1 MEGSPAADVVGA
13 ETAQPIDSPLG
24 ALGLPASRA
33 GLDILFR
40 LTDSL
45 YHARDIAGIFDAAL
59 DAISAALAVD
69 RASMLLFDEAGVMRF
84 VAWRGISDGYRA
96 CVEGHSPWRPGDRD
110 PAPIYVEDIQATDEP
125 DWLKDAVQAEGIRAL
140 AFIPLVAQGEC
151 IGKFMTYHPAPHV
164 FTPAEAELVAHIAR
178 RVGFGLERARAEEAR
193 ARAEAALCETEDRFR
208 LMSEH
213 APVMLWVSKPDG
225 SCQHLNRM
233 LREFW
238 DVEEAA
244 IDSFDWSSTI
254 HPDDAERVAAGMG
267 RAIMAREPV
276 TIEARYRN
284 AGGEYRVL
292 QTHARP
298 RLAANGAFLGMI
310 GVNVD
315 MTERSQA
322 EKSRELLLAELSHRV
337 KNMLAV
343 VQGLARQTFRSTGSV
358 PEAQARFEG
367 RLVAL
372 AHAHDLLTR
381 SSWTSASLE
390 ELVRSTLPLRQERPQ
405 IGLCGPTVALA
416 PKQTLALA
424 LALHELFT
432 NALKYGALMHEEGRI
447 AISWS
452 VAPGPSPGP
461 SPGPGRRLKLDWR
474 ETAPPSAPPV
484 APPCRDGFGTRLIRQ
499 VFAHDLGGK
508 VTFDFTPRGLACTA
522 EVPLG

>member
-1 MEGSPAADVVGA
+1 MEGLPAADVVRA
-13 ETAQPIDSPLG
+13 DQVEPIDVALG
-24 ALGLPASRA
+24 VDGLPASRP
-33 GLDILFR
+33 GLEVLFR

-45 YHARDIAGIFDAAL
+45 YQARDISGISDAAL

-96 CVEGHSPWRPGDRD
+96 RVEGHSPWQPGDRD
-110 PAPIYVEDIQATDEP
+110 PAPIYVEDIEATDEP
-125 DWLKDAVQAEGIRAL
+125 DWLKETIRAEEIRAL

-151 IGKFMTYHPAPHV
+151 IGKFMTYHPAPHA
-164 FTPAEAELVAHIAR
+164 FSPAEAELVAHIAR
-178 RVGFGLERARAEEAR
+178 RVAFGLERARAEEAR

-225 SCQHLNRM
+225 SCHHMNRM

-238 DVEEAA
+238 DVDEATL
-244 IDSFDWSSTI
+244 DTFDWSSTI
-254 HPDDAERVAAGMG
+254 HPDDAEHVAAVMG
-267 RAIMAREPV
+267 RAIMACEPV
-276 TIEARYRN
+276 TVEARYRN
-284 AGGEYRVL
+284 AAGEYRVL

-298 RLAANGAFLGMI
+298 RLAADGGFLGMI

-343 VQGLARQTFRSTGSV
+343 VQGLARQTFRSTESV

-432 NALKYGALMHEEGRI
+432 NALKYGALVYEEGRI
-447 AISWS
+447 VVSWS
-452 VAPGPSPGP
+452 IAPGPGP
-461 SPGPGRRLKLDWR
+461 STGRRLRLDWR

-484 APPCRDGFGTRLIRQ
+484 TPPGRDGFGTRLIRQ
-499 VFAHDLGGK
+499 LFAHDLGGE
-508 VTFDFTPRGLACTA
+508 VSLDFSPRGLACTA